1 MSCWSFVCVFFSK
14 IRIVRVCRARVL
26 SIEGLS
32 VFVSGFFT
40 GFIALLAV

>member
-1 MSCWSFVCVFFSK
+1 MACLSFVCVFFSK
-14 IRIVRVCRARVL
+14 FRTERGCFVKVL
-26 SIEGLS
+26 SVESLS